1 MGKAGAYLQHNR
13 HYHGERPTAEAIHDF
28 DDYTIP
34 LSEEEQQVQASRC
47 MMCGVA
53 FCQFGKNFG
62 KARVSGCPLHNLIPE
77 WNDLVYRGLWAEAAK
92 RMTLTNPFP
101 EFTGR
106 ICPALCEAACNLAY
120 VDEATTI
127 RDNERAISDH
137 EWAAGGPAPL
147 PHPAA
152 DAPHVAVIGSGP
164 CGLAVAWSLTQQGIR
179 VTVFERHDRA
189 GGLLIYGI
197 PSMKLPK
204 DVLARRIAQLEES
217 GIVFELNTDASLP
230 EVAQRLKTDFDAVV
244 VAVGATDARGLA
256 APGADAQGVVYA
268 VDYLTES
275 TLSQLENRPVRIS
288 AEGLDVVVIGGGD
301 TGTDCVATAVRQGA
315 KSIRQLEYNPMPP
328 EQRLPSNQWPEWPNV
343 KKTDYGL
350 REAIETYGVDPRSYT
365 ADTVEVLKEDGKVA
379 GLRIVN
385 LDWSEGSPRRMMDTE
400 YTVPAQLVVLACGF
414 NGPERGVYE
423 ALGVETSEGPRIRP
437 AMVGD
442 THRVVLKGEAADASR
457 KDIAEGEAAEGEAT
471 AGEAAED
478 VSTGMTDETPIYAA
492 GDARHGSTLVVNSL
506 ADGLL
511 CAKEVAKDLL
521 GK

>member
-1 MGKAGAYLQHNR
+1 MGKAGAYLEYGR
-13 HYHGERPTAEAIHDF
+13 HYHGERPTEEAIHDF

-34 LSEEEQQVQASRC
+34 LSEEEQQIQASRC

-62 KARVSGCPLHNLIPE
+62 AARVSGCPLHNLIPE
-77 WNDLVYRGLWAEAAK
+77 WNDLVYRGLWDEAAK
-92 RMTLTNPFP
+92 RMVLTNPFP

-127 RDNERAISDH
+127 RDNERAISEH
-137 EWAAGGPAPL
+137 EWATGGPAPL
-147 PHPAA
+147 PHPKA

-164 CGLAVAWSLTQQGIR
+164 CGLAAAWSLTQQGIR
-179 VTVFERHDRA
+179 TTVFERHDA
-189 GGLLIYGI
+189 PGGLLMYGI

-204 DVLARRIAQLEES
+204 EVVTRRIEQLRAS
-217 GIVFELNTDASLP
+217 GIEFRLNVDAAD
-230 EVAQRLKTDFDAVV
+230 EKVAAQICADFDAVI
-244 VAVGATDARGLA
+244 VAVGATDARGLS

-268 VDYLTES
+268 VDYLTEQ
-275 TLSQLENRPVRIS
+275 TRSQLENRATTVS

-315 KSIRQLEYNPMPP
+315 KSIRQLEYNLMPP
-328 EQRLPSNQWPEWPNV
+328 EQRTASNQWPEWPNV

-350 REAIETYGVDPRSYT
+350 REAIETYGSDPRSYT
-365 ADTVEVLKEDGKVA
+365 ADTVEVLKEDNRVV

-385 LDWSEGSPRRMMDTE
+385 LDWSDGAPKRMMDTE

-414 NGPERGVYE
+414 NGPERGVYDAFE
-423 ALGVETSEGPRIRP
+423 VETTEGPRVRP
-437 AMVGD
+437 VMVGE
-442 THRVVLKGEAADASR
+442 THQ
-457 KDIAEGEAAEGEAT
+457 
-471 AGEAAED
+471 
-478 VSTGMTDETPIYAA
+478 VSMKENKTPKVPVYAA

-511 CAKEVAKDLL
+511 CAKEVAADLL
-521 GK
+521 QA